1 MKIKKQII
9 IGIMILLAMLLLPN
23 ISRATEVSRFESKSG
38 GTLWNNVT
46 ITRAYRE
53 CYDLREL
60 SAESTLGNNSLDPHL
75 TLNKD
80 WGAVAYLAISKYG
93 ATTDYTSYTT
103 TGNATGVQD
112 FGKNY
117 EWTSSLISEATNLSV
132 SEARTDLINHVEG
145 EQYVEQLEQDV
156 NTNVEHSKG
165 MALAETSK
173 IALFHDFIPEFPCL
187 ARYRVV
193 GFYCAYNSPYSLGTG
208 TKNSAYR
215 PTIWN

>member
-1 MKIKKQII
+1 
-9 IGIMILLAMLLLPN
+9 MILLAMLLLPN
-23 ISRATEVSRFESKSG
+23 ISKAAEVSRFESKSG

-80 WGAVAYLAISKYG
+80 WGAVAYLALSKYG
-93 ATTDYTSYTT
+93 SGNNSDT

-117 EWTSSLISEATNLSV
+117 EWTSSLISEATNLNV

-165 MALAETSK
+165 MALAETSNK
-173 IALFHDFIPEFPCL
+173 ANNREFNPRFPCFTRTGVL
-187 ARYRVV
+187 
-193 GFYCAYNSPYSLGTG
+193 GFYGPFGGSFCYGQRRYELYISPNNLELIF
-208 TKNSAYR
+208 NL
-215 PTIWN
+215 